1 MLIRKFLTGAAFL
14 LTMSTYAQTTQHR
27 YKDMLFKDVTIDEN
41 INYAN
46 SSDKKAHLFDIYQPH
61 DDNAKKRPLIIWMHG
76 GGFRTGSKNDKGIK
90 LWSKEFAQRGYVS
103 AAINYTLSKKTI
115 IFGISASELQKSS
128 YYAIQDLKEAIA
140 YFKLNADKYRIDTS
154 KIILAGNSAGAIM
167 ALQTAYTNNVQLG
180 EQVGLSK
187 SDADLHS
194 TEFTKVAAVV
204 NFWGAIFD
212 IHWLENAKT
221 PIVSVYGSTDG
232 IIDPDHKGTPMYG
245 SIAIKRKADEQK
257 IPNAIKSFEGYSHE
271 LQKHFN
277 PIFSADKETQ
287 ERWTQAS
294 QFAADFLYAQLFE
307 EKTKTKA
314 KTGTTLDYRTI
325 GAPYETKTV
334 KKKKETTAT
343 AAKPKTTVT
352 PTTST
357 DTGGTSLDYRT
368 MWQGTEPKTKKKN
381 K

>member
-1 MLIRKFLTGAAFL
+1 MLIKKLLTGAAFL
-14 LTMSTYAQTTQHR
+14 LSMSTYAQTTQHR
-27 YKDMLFKDVTIDEN
+27 YKDMLFGNVTIDEN

-76 GGFRTGSKNDKGIK
+76 GGFRAGSKDDKGIK
-90 LWSKEFAQRGYVS
+90 LWSNEFAKRGYVC
-103 AAINYTLSKKTI
+103 AAINYTLSKRTI
-115 IFGISASELQKSS
+115 IFGISASELQKSA
-128 YYAIQDLKEAIA
+128 YYAVQDLKEAIA

-167 ALQTAYTNNVQLG
+167 ALQTAFTNNVQLG

-221 PIVSVYGSTDG
+221 PIVSVYGSNDG

-245 SIAIKRKADEQK
+245 SIAIKRKSDEQK

-277 PIFSADKETQ
+277 PIFSVDKETQ

-307 EKTKTKA
+307 EKA

-325 GAPYETKTV
+325 GAPYETKTS
-334 KKKKETTAT
+334 KKKKEPAVAT
-343 AAKPKTTVT
+343 PKPKTAAT
-352 PTTST
+352 PASIT
-357 DTGGTSLDYRT
+357 DTTSLDYRT
-368 MWQGTEPKTKKKN
+368 MWQGTDPKPAKKKN
-381 K
+381 N

>member
-14 LTMSTYAQTTQHR
+14 LSVSTYAQTTQHR
-27 YKDMLFKDVTIDEN
+27 YKDMLFSNVTIDEN

-115 IFGISASELQKSS
+115 IFGISPSELQKSA
-128 YYAIQDLKEAIA
+128 YYAVQDLKEAIA

-167 ALQTAYTNNVQLG
+167 ALQTAYTNNLQLG

-194 TEFTKVAAVV
+194 TQYTKVAAVV

-212 IHWLENAKT
+212 IHWLENAKV
-221 PIVSVYGSTDG
+221 PIVSVYGSNDG

-245 SIAIKRKADEQK
+245 SVAINRKADELK

-277 PIFSADKETQ
+277 PFFSVDKETQ
-287 ERWTQAS
+287 ERWSQAS

-307 EKTKTKA
+307 ERAKA
-314 KTGTTLDYRTI
+314 KVGTSLDYRTI
-325 GAPYETKTV
+325 GTPYGTKTP
-334 KKKKETTAT
+334 KKKKGLTTT
-343 AAKPKTTVT
+343 IAKPKVVAT
-352 PTTST
+352 PASDT
-357 DTGGTSLDYRT
+357 DTSTSLDYRT
-368 MWQGTEPKTKKKN
+368 MWQGTEPKPAKKKN
-381 K
+381 N